1 MIRGK
6 GVTRMLGI
14 ILKASILKKYV
25 NEKVIKNFTFMY
37 QHLQNK
43 HNIGKEILTQQNMQ
57 Q

>member
-6 GVTRMLGI
+6 GVTWMLGI

-37 QHLQNK
+37 RHLQNK